1 MFAKMYIKE
10 IKQFF
15 RKPFNILFML
25 VVPIC
30 LILLMGYAMSNI
42 VGRTES
48 NINTDSTV
56 LYIVESGSNE
66 QYQQNFKQFKSYVN
80 KSMNIKFIE
89 IHDFNSGCED
99 VNKQNAIALIQLSD
113 NGFYYYRSPYNEPA
127 ESKILRAA
135 YKNILGRTENL
146 ESNSIEM
153 VEVKQKTINSYT
165 YFTFAELG
173 LIIMYLSL
181 IVGQSIFIEKETKTF
196 ERIYISKANINKTL
210 ISKVALGCTIGLLQ
224 ILLVY
229 LVSSLILNIS
239 WGKYFIL
246 IYALYLLLSLLSS
259 TLGAIMGLFIQ
270 KKAVLNDSILI
281 ISISFGLLG
290 GGLTPLSFLDSIKIV
305 SFICKL
311 SPLYWITNSA
321 ISLSSGKI
329 NTEFV
334 IAVILCLLIIIFMVL
349 IYSILKKAEKI
360 KGVYLYE

>member
-1 MFAKMYIKE
+1 M
-10 IKQFF
+10 
-15 RKPFNILFML
+15 
-25 VVPIC
+25 
-30 LILLMGYAMSNI
+30 
-42 VGRTES
+42 
-48 NINTDSTV
+48 
-56 LYIVESGSNE
+56 
-66 QYQQNFKQFKSYVN
+66 
-80 KSMNIKFIE
+80 
-89 IHDFNSGCED
+89 
-99 VNKQNAIALIQLSD
+99 
-113 NGFYYYRSPYNEPA
+113 

-135 YKNILGRTENL
+135 YNNILGKTENL

-153 VEVKQKTINSYT
+153 VEVKQKTIDSYT

-196 ERIYISKANINKTL
+196 ERIYISKANINITL

-229 LVSSLILNIS
+229 LVSSLILNIT

-259 TLGAIMGLFIQ
+259 TLGAIMGLLIQ

-305 SFICKL
+305 SFICKV

-329 NTEFV
+329 NAEFV

-349 IYSILKKAEKI
+349 IYSIFKKKEKR

>member
-1 MFAKMYIKE
+1 MYIKE

-42 VGRTES
+42 VGRTEA

-56 LYIVESGSNE
+56 LYIVENGSNE
-66 QYQQNFKQFKSYVN
+66 QYQQNFQEFKNYVN

-89 IHDFNSGCED
+89 IHDFNSGREAVD
-99 VNKQNAIALIQLSD
+99 KQNAIALIQSSD
-113 NGFYYYRSPYNEPA
+113 NRFYYYRSPYNEPM

-135 YKNILGRTENL
+135 YNNILGKTENL

-153 VEVKQKTINSYT
+153 VEVKQKTIDSYT

-196 ERIYISKANINKTL
+196 ERIYISKANINITL

-229 LVSSLILNIS
+229 LVSSLILNIT

-259 TLGAIMGLFIQ
+259 TLGAIMGLLIQ

-305 SFICKL
+305 SFICKV

-329 NTEFV
+329 NAEFV

-349 IYSILKKAEKI
+349 IYSIFKKKEKR